1 MALTI
6 CRGPRARRRS
16 SRRCRALKR
25 VVMAMNSLFMR
36 TRRPERRRMCGSSKA
51 VTLRRLSRPTA
62 SATKRT
68 LLLSKRSRWLSPRN
82 ASTTTPANT
91 PKRWYRA
98 LRMAALADCGRI
110 AALTKVDTR
119 MPRAISSTLHTAA
132 MNAWS
137 GCSSTGRP
145 IIAAV

>member
-1 MALTI
+1 M
-6 CRGPRARRRS
+6 
-16 SRRCRALKR
+16 KR

-36 TRRPERRRMCGSSKA
+36 TSRPERLRMCGSSKA

-68 LLLSKRSRWLSPRN
+68 LLVSKRSRWLSPRK

-91 PKRWYRA
+91 PKRWYKA
-98 LRMAALADCGRI
+98 LRMAALADCGRM
-110 AALTKVDTR
+110 AALTKVETR
-119 MPRAISSTLHTAA
+119 IPRAISSTRHTAA
-132 MNAWS
+132 MKAWS
-137 GCSSTGRP
+137 GCCRTGRP